1 IEKTRLFNLQYH
13 FSNLARVGVGGYVP
27 VGTREE
33 ITSWVAARVRTLR
46 NLMAEDMFNQAN
58 WDNLQRA
65 RLENRLRPGSRGLE
79 TLQELVHTVCDT
91 LIDTYLR
98 NQVRNILQD
107 RADNG
112 APSN

>member
-1 IEKTRLFNLQYH
+1 MFCARCIANWLGEHDTCPVCRALCGRILLWPVWIERSIEKTRLFNLQYH

-58 WDNLQRA
+58 
-65 RLENRLRPGSRGLE
+65 
-79 TLQELVHTVCDT
+79 
-91 LIDTYLR
+91 
-98 NQVRNILQD
+98 
-107 RADNG
+107 
-112 APSN
+112 